1 MVQDHGQFSECGTI
15 VSGPRTA
22 LVVGSFLTVAPKD
35 FPTIVIIVIVIVVDS
50 SAITVRPWCPCA
62 EGAEIQHIT
71 PSVRECFF
79 FLFWLHF
86 PRLAGVAARVQQ
98 SVDLLQG
105 PRGLQRLSSA
115 IHYPR
120 TAHHPPTPHTSFPPA
135 DVSREAAGTMWKCH
149 WRILQGRHLGTRLRP
164 LCTSRVKNQ
173 FKTRC
178 LGLRLDELLNDA

>member
-1 MVQDHGQFSECGTI
+1 MTVLGFVQDHRQGRDVPLLVQDHGQFSECGTI

-79 FLFWLHF
+79 C
-86 PRLAGVAARVQQ
+86 LA
-98 SVDLLQG
+98 
-105 PRGLQRLSSA
+105 
-115 IHYPR
+115 
-120 TAHHPPTPHTSFPPA
+120 TFPPTGWSSRSSPA
-135 DVSREAAGTMWKCH
+135 KC
-149 WRILQGRHLGTRLRP
+149 
-164 LCTSRVKNQ
+164 
-173 FKTRC
+173 
-178 LGLRLDELLNDA
+178 